1 MSTFSISKWYSI
13 EADSFEDAWKIA
25 YDNEALIS
33 HADDSGVIDVEE
45 VEE

>member
-1 MSTFSISKWYSI
+1 MGTFAISKTFI
-13 EADSFEDAWKIA
+13 VEADDYDEAWKIA